1 MSKNDNETEDDSDDE
16 DEMVAPVTDIEA
28 KSVIETLE
36 RYLRQKED
44 CRPDIGSMK
53 LSEIKLF
60 VNNKNINSRKQ
71 SSIDRFLNKE

>member
-1 MSKNDNETEDDSDDE
+1 MLCERNDE
-16 DEMVAPVTDIEA
+16 DEEEVPVSDMDA

-60 VNNKNINSRKQ
+60 VNNKSINSRKQ
-71 SSIDRFLNKE
+71 PSIDRFLNKE